1 MAKIEEGRQL
11 TIGDRLYDQ
20 YAKPLEAEHWGEFI
34 AIHPEDGRTLMD
46 ADDRELSRKI
56 VETFGRG
63 SGCYVFKIGPR
74 VVGRFGWGGA
84 KPVSDAEGERRRSEA
99 DRLYERYGKPL
110 EPEYAGQYI
119 AISPSG
125 GTLRGETLH
134 EVAERAEEALG
145 RGHYVFKLGEDR
157 AVGRWR

>member
-1 MAKIEEGRQL
+1 MGKIEEGRQL

-20 YAKPLEAEHWGEFI
+20 YAKPLEAEHWGAFI
-34 AIHPEDGRTLMD
+34 AIHPQDGRTLVD

-56 VETFGRG
+56 VEEFGRG
-63 SGCYVFKIGPR
+63 SGCYIFKIGPR

-84 KPVSDAEGERRRSEA
+84 KPVSDGAEGARRRSEA

-110 EPEYAGQYI
+110 EREDEGQYN

-125 GTLRGETLH
+125 ATLPAKRC
-134 EVAERAEEALG
+134 AR
-145 RGHYVFKLGEDR
+145 
-157 AVGRWR
+157 